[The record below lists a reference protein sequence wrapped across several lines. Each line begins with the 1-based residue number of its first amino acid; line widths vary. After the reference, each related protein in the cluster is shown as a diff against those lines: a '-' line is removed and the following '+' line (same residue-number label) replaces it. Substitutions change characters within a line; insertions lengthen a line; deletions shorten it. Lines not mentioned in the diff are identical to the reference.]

1 MRLIGTLPPLS
12 RASLRKESKMANG
25 RISFWEGNGATQDQV
40 GNTLSGG
47 TSYNINCQ
55 SGDHG
60 FRNDEARSLKLEGL
74 PGITLIKVYD
84 SPSASTDDDW
94 AQILIKGPIADSV
107 VVSSFNSSANL
118 DGGNVVVTSHYHN
131 GLDGKISKIMIDY
144 LG

>member
-1 MRLIGTLPPLS
+1 
-12 RASLRKESKMANG
+12 MAKG

-47 TSYNINCQ
+47 VSYNIDCKK
-55 SGDHG
+55 GDQG
-60 FRNDEARSLKLEGL
+60 FSNDEARSLKLEGI

-94 AQILIKGPIADSV
+94 AQILIKGPITDTV
-107 VVSSFNSSANL
+107 VVGSFNSSANL
-118 DGGNVVVTSHYHN
+118 DGGNVVVTSHYRN
-131 GLDGKISKIMIDY
+131 GLDGKVSRILIDY